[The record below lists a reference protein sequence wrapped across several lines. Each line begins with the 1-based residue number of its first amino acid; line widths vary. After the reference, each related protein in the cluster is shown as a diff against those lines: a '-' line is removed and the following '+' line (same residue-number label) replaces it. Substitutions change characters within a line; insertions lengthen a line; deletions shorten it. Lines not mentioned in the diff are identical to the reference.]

1 MREMKMNCKDC
12 KNNKP
17 QMLEDKK
24 YLTMRLNVIEGQ
36 IRGIKQ
42 MIEENRYCDEIL
54 MQLSAVNNSL
64 KSVGTKLLKNHLDT
78 CVIYDIKHDRKEVM
92 DDVMA
97 LFARLYK

>member
-1 MREMKMNCKDC
+1 MREMNINCKDC
-12 KNNKP
+12 SNNKP
-17 QMLEDKK
+17 RPAEDKK

-42 MIEENRYCDEIL
+42 MIEEDRFCDEIL

-64 KSVGTKLLKNHLDT
+64 KSVGSKLLKDHLDT
-78 CVIYDIKHDRKEVM
+78 CVIHDIKNNKTEVM

>member
-1 MREMKMNCKDC
+1 MKMNCKDC
-12 KNNKP
+12 DNNKP
-17 QMLEDKK
+17 RTEEDKK

-42 MIEENRYCDEIL
+42 MIDEDRYCDEIL

-64 KSVGTKLLKNHLDT
+64 KSVGTKLLKDHLDT
-78 CVIYDIKHDRKEVM
+78 CVVHDIKNDKKEVM